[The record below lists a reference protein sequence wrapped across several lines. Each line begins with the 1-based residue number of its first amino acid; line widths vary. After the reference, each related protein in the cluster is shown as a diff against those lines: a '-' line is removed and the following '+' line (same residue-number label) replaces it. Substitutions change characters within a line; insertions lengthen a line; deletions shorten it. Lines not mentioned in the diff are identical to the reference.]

1 MTFFKLCKYD
11 LKNGMFKE
19 GIKYL
24 ACVILFLGFCRLYIY
39 KGKRLGGAHIR
50 RFSILYNCGY
60 GGIYTYAGKYFYV
73 PGALDAYDF
82 GTAIYH
88 TLLSVL

>member
-24 ACVILFLGFCRLYIY
+24 ACVVLFLGFCIGFIY
-39 KGKRLGGAHIR
+39 TKGKDLGARTFGDFLFFI
-50 RFSILYNCGY
+50 
-60 GGIYTYAGKYFYV
+60 TAGMEKYFYV
-73 PGALDAYDF
+73 SGALDAYDF

>member
-24 ACVILFLGFCRLYIY
+24 YIY

-50 RFSILYNCGY
+50 RFSLLYNCGY
-60 GGIYTYAGKYFYV
+60 GGIHTYAGKYFYV
-73 PGALDAYDF
+73 SGALDAYDF